1 MTRTSRLW
9 RSLAVAGAASLVL
22 AACGGDDEPSDS
34 GDSPAATEGGD
45 GGEQA
50 TSDEPLKL
58 GTLLPET
65 GNLAFLGPPEF
76 AGVDLAIEEINDAG
90 GVLGHPVEITHTDS
104 SDASNSAVTQQS
116 TESLLSEGVAAIIG
130 AASSGVSFTVLDRIV
145 QDETIMFSPAN
156 TSPDFTTYEDDGLY
170 FRTAPSD
177 VLQGQVLG
185 DTILG
190 DGHSNVAIMNLDDA
204 YGNGLAQYLGETIT
218 TGGGEIAA
226 TIVYDPQASNYTSEV
241 SQVAAAQ
248 PDAIALIG
256 FEETVT
262 IIPELVTQ
270 GIGPQTIPLYFVD
283 GNLSNY
289 GADLPAG
296 TLDGNKGTLPGADT
310 AGDFQDR
317 MLGINPDLEDFS
329 YGPESYD
336 ATVLLA
342 LAAIQA
348 GSVESR
354 DIADNLIAVS
364 REGTACSGF
373 QECADLLA
381 DGEDIDYQ
389 GASGPVEFTDAGD
402 PGTATIGVY
411 QYGPDNTYTN
421 LEYVERTMSE

>member
-22 AACGGDDEPSDS
+22 AACGGDDDDGGSD
-34 GDSPAATEGGD
+34 DEGGSGD
-45 GGEQA
+45 GGTA
-50 TSDEPLKL
+50 TSEEPLRL

-76 AGVDLAIEEINDAG
+76 AGVDLAIQEINEGG
-90 GVLGHPVEITHTDS
+90 GVLGHDVEVTHTDS

-116 TESLLSEGVAAIIG
+116 TDSLLNEGVAAIIG

-156 TSPDFTTYEDDGLY
+156 TSPEFTTYEDDGLY

-190 DGHSNVAIMNLDDA
+190 DGHANVAIMNIDDS
-204 YGNGLAQYLGETIT
+204 YGNGLAQYLTETLES
-218 TGGGEIAA
+218 GGGTIAA
-226 TIVYDPQASNYTSEV
+226 SIVYDPQASNYTSEV
-241 SQVAAAQ
+241 SQVAAAA

-283 GNLSNY
+283 GNISNW
-289 GADLPAG
+289 GAQLPPG
-296 TLDGNKGTLPGADT
+296 TLEGNKGTQPGAEI
-310 AGDFQDR
+310 GDEFRTRLLEVDPELQDF
-317 MLGINPDLEDFS
+317 N
-329 YGPESYD
+329 YAPESYD
-336 ATVLLA
+336 AAMLLA
-342 LAAIQA
+342 LASLQA

-354 DIADNLIAVS
+354 DIADNLVAVS
-364 REGTACSGF
+364 RDGTECTGF
-373 QECADLLA
+373 QECADLIA
-381 DGEDIDYQ
+381 DGEDIDYN
-389 GASGPVEFTDAGD
+389 GVSGPVEFTDAGD
-402 PGTATIGVY
+402 PETATIGVY
-411 QYGPDNTYTN
+411 QYDAENN
-421 LEYVERTMSE
+421 NSAIDFVERTMEQ

>member
-22 AACGGDDEPSDS
+22 AACGGDDDDS
-34 GDSPAATEGGD
+34 GSGDESPGGD
-45 GGEQA
+45 SNAEA
-50 TSDEPLKL
+50 TSDEPLRL

-76 AGVDLAIEEINDAG
+76 AGVDLAIQEINEAG
-90 GVLGHPVEITHTDS
+90 GVLGHDVEVTHTDS
-104 SDASNSAVTQQS
+104 SDASNTAVTQQS
-116 TESLLSEGVAAIIG
+116 TDSLLNAGVAAIIG

-185 DTILG
+185 DVILG
-190 DGHSNVAIMNLDDA
+190 DGHANVAIMNIDDS
-204 YGNGLAQYLGETIT
+204 YGNGLAQYLTETLES
-218 TGGGEIAA
+218 GGGTIAA
-226 TIVYDPQASNYTSEV
+226 SIVYDPQASNYTSEV
-241 SQVAAAQ
+241 SQVASAA

-270 GIGPQTIPLYFVD
+270 GVGPQSIPLYFVD
-283 GNLSNY
+283 GNISNW
-289 GADLPAG
+289 GDQLPAG
-296 TLDGNKGTLPGADT
+296 LLEGNKGTQPGAEI
-310 AGDFQDR
+310 GDEFRTRLLEVDPELQDF
-317 MLGINPDLEDFS
+317 N
-329 YGPESYD
+329 YAPESYD
-336 ATVLLA
+336 AAILLA

-354 DIADNLIAVS
+354 DIADNLVDVS
-364 REGTACSGF
+364 REGTECTAF

-381 DGEDIDYQ
+381 DGEDIDYN
-389 GASGPVEFTDAGD
+389 GVSGPVEFTDAGD
-402 PGTATIGVY
+402 PETATIGVY
-411 QYGPDNTYTN
+411 QYDATNNTTA
-421 LEYVERTMSE
+421 VDFIERTMEQ

>member
-22 AACGGDDEPSDS
+22 AACGGDDDGGS
-34 GDSPAATEGGD
+34 GDESPGAGGD
-45 GGEQA
+45 GGTA
-50 TSDEPLKL
+50 TSDEPLRL

-76 AGVDLAIEEINDAG
+76 AGVDLAIQEINEAG
-90 GVLGHPVEITHTDS
+90 GVLGHDVEITHTDS

-116 TESLLSEGVAAIIG
+116 TDSLLNEGVAAIIG

-190 DGHSNVAIMNLDDA
+190 DGHANVAIMNLDDS
-204 YGNGLAQYLGETIT
+204 YGNGLAQYLSETIT
-218 TGGGEIAA
+218 SGGGNVAA
-226 TIVYDPQASNYTSEV
+226 QIVYDPQASNYTSEV
-241 SQVAAAQ
+241 GQVAAAA

-289 GADLPAG
+289 GDQLPAG
-296 TLDGNKGTLPGADT
+296 TLDGNKGTLPGAET
-310 AGDFQDR
+310 GADFQER
-317 MLGINPDLEDFS
+317 MLAIDPELQDFS

-336 ATVLLA
+336 ATMLLA

-348 GSVESR
+348 ESVESR

-389 GASGPVEFTDAGD
+389 GMSGPVEFTDAGD
-402 PGTATIGVY
+402 PETATIGVY

-421 LEYVERTMSE
+421 LEYVERTME

>member
-22 AACGGDDEPSDS
+22 AACGGDDDDS
-34 GDSPAATEGGD
+34 GS
-45 GGEQA
+45 GGESPGGGNAEA
-50 TSDEPLKL
+50 TSDEPLTL

-76 AGVDLAIEEINDAG
+76 AGVDLAIKEINEAG
-90 GVLGHPVEITHTDS
+90 GVLGHDVEVTHTDS

-116 TESLLSEGVAAIIG
+116 TETLLSGGVAAIIG

-185 DTILG
+185 DTILN
-190 DGHSNVAIMNLDDA
+190 DGHANVAIMNLDDA
-204 YGNGLAQYLGETIT
+204 YGNGLAQYLTETIES
-218 TGGGEIAA
+218 GGG
-226 TIVYDPQASNYTSEV
+226 TVVDQIVYDPQASNYTSEIT
-241 SQVAAAQ
+241 QLAAAA

-270 GIGPQTIPLYFVD
+270 GIGPQQIPLYFVD
-283 GNLSNY
+283 GNISNW
-289 GADLPAG
+289 GDQLPAG
-296 TLDGNKGTLPGADT
+296 LLDGNKGTQPGAEI
-310 AGDFQDR
+310 GDEFR
-317 MLGINPDLEDFS
+317 NRLLEVDPELVDFN

-336 ATVLLA
+336 AAMLLA
-342 LAAIQA
+342 LASVQA

-354 DIADNLIAVS
+354 DIADNLVEAS
-364 REGTACSGF
+364 RGGTKCTAF

-381 DGEDIDYQ
+381 DGEDIDYD
-389 GASGPVEFTDAGD
+389 GVSGPIEFTDAGD
-402 PGTATIGVY
+402 PETATIGVY
-411 QYGPDNTYTN
+411 QYDATNNTAPIDF
-421 LEYVERTMSE
+421 VERTMSQ

>member
-22 AACGGDDEPSDS
+22 AACGGDDDGGSD
-34 GDSPAATEGGD
+34 DESPAATGD

-50 TSDEPLKL
+50 TSEDPLRL

-76 AGVDLAIEEINDAG
+76 AGVDLAIQEINEAG
-90 GVLGHPVEITHTDS
+90 GVLGHDVEVTHTDS
-104 SDASNSAVTQQS
+104 SDASNTAVTQQS
-116 TESLLSEGVAAIIG
+116 TDSLLNAGVAAIIG

-156 TSPDFTTYEDDGLY
+156 TSPDFTTYNDDGLY

-190 DGHSNVAIMNLDDA
+190 DGHANVAIMNLDDA
-204 YGNGLAQYLGETIT
+204 YGNGLAQYLTETLES
-218 TGGGEIAA
+218 GGGTVAA
-226 TIVYDPQASNYTSEV
+226 QIVYDPQASNYTSEV
-241 SQVAAAQ
+241 SQIAAAA

-262 IIPELVTQ
+262 IIPELVNQ
-270 GIGPQTIPLYFVD
+270 NIGPQQIPLYFVD

-289 GADLPAG
+289 GDQLPAG
-296 TLDGNKGTLPGADT
+296 LLDGNKGTQPGAEI
-310 AGDFQDR
+310 GDDFRNQMLEIDPELQDF
-317 MLGINPDLEDFS
+317 N

-342 LAAIQA
+342 LASIAA
-348 GSVESR
+348 ESVESR
-354 DIADNLIAVS
+354 DIADNLVDVS
-364 REGTACSGF
+364 REGTACTTF
-373 QECADLLA
+373 EECAGLLA
-381 DGEDIDYQ
+381 DGEDIDYN
-389 GASGPVEFTDAGD
+389 GVSGPIEFTEAGD
-402 PGTATIGVY
+402 PETATIGVY
-411 QYGPDNTYTN
+411 QYGPDNTLTP
-421 LEYVERTMSE
+421 LDFVERTMSE

>member
-22 AACGGDDEPSDS
+22 AACGGDDEPS
-34 GDSPAATEGGD
+34 GDESPGAGGD
-45 GGEQA
+45 GDQA
-50 TSDEPLKL
+50 TSEEPLRL

-76 AGVDLAIEEINDAG
+76 AGVDLAIQEINEGG
-90 GVLGHPVEITHTDS
+90 GVLGHDVEVTHTDS

-116 TESLLSEGVAAIIG
+116 TDSLLNEGVAAIIG

-190 DGHSNVAIMNLDDA
+190 DGHANVAIMNLDDS
-204 YGNGLAQYLGETIT
+204 YGNGLAQYLSETIT
-218 TGGGEIAA
+218 SGGGTVAA
-226 TIVYDPQASNYTSEV
+226 QIVYDPQASNYTSEV
-241 SQVAAAQ
+241 GQVAAAA

-289 GADLPAG
+289 GDQLPPG
-296 TLDGNKGTLPGADT
+296 TLDGNKGTLPGAET
-310 AGDFQDR
+310 GADFQER
-317 MLGINPDLEDFS
+317 MLQIDPELQDFS

-336 ATVLLA
+336 ATMLLA

-348 GSVESR
+348 ESVESR

-364 REGTACSGF
+364 RDGTECSGF

-389 GASGPVEFTDAGD
+389 GMSGPVEFTDAGD
-402 PGTATIGVY
+402 PETATIGVY

-421 LEYVERTMSE
+421 LEYIERTMSE

>member
-22 AACGGDDEPSDS
+22 AACGGDDDDS
-34 GDSPAATEGGD
+34 GSGGESPD
-45 GGEQA
+45 GGNAEA
-50 TSDEPLKL
+50 TSDEPLTL

-76 AGVDLAIEEINDAG
+76 AGVDLAIQEINEAG
-90 GVLGHPVEITHTDS
+90 GVLGHDVEVTHTDS

-116 TESLLSEGVAAIIG
+116 TETLLSAGVAAIIG

-185 DTILG
+185 DTILN
-190 DGHSNVAIMNLDDA
+190 DGHANVAIMNLDDA
-204 YGNGLAQYLGETIT
+204 YGNGLAQYLTETIES
-218 TGGGEIAA
+218 GGG
-226 TIVYDPQASNYTSEV
+226 TVVDQIVYDPQASNYTSEIT
-241 SQVAAAQ
+241 QLAAAA

-270 GIGPQTIPLYFVD
+270 GVGPQQIPLYFVD

-289 GADLPAG
+289 GDQLPAG
-296 TLDGNKGTLPGADT
+296 LLDGNKGTQPGAEI
-310 AGDFQDR
+310 GDEFRQR
-317 MLGINPDLEDFS
+317 MLEVDPDLQDYN

-342 LAAIQA
+342 LASVQA

-354 DIADNLIAVS
+354 DIADNLVEVS
-364 REGTACSGF
+364 RGGTKCTAF
-373 QECADLLA
+373 QECVDLLA
-381 DGEDIDYQ
+381 DGEDIDYD
-389 GASGPVEFTDAGD
+389 GVSGPIEFTDAGD
-402 PGTATIGVY
+402 PETATIGVY
-411 QYGPDNTYTN
+411 QYGPDNTLTP
-421 LEYVERTMSE
+421 LDFVERTMS

>member
-22 AACGGDDEPSDS
+22 AACGGDDDEPSDG
-34 GDSPAATEGGD
+34 GDSPAATG

-50 TSDEPLKL
+50 TSEDPLRL

-76 AGVDLAIEEINDAG
+76 AGVDLAIQEINEGG
-90 GVLGHPVEITHTDS
+90 GVLGHDVEVTHTDS

-116 TESLLSEGVAAIIG
+116 TDSLLNEGVAAIIG

-190 DGHSNVAIMNLDDA
+190 DGHANVAIMNLDDS

-218 TGGGEIAA
+218 SGGGAIA
-226 TIVYDPQASNYTSEV
+226 TSIVYDPQASNYTSEV
-241 SQVAAAQ
+241 SQVAEAA

-270 GIGPQTIPLYFVD
+270 GIGPQDVPLYFVD

-289 GADLPAG
+289 GEELPAG
-296 TLDGNKGTLPGADT
+296 VLDGSKGTLPGAETGD
-310 AGDFQDR
+310 DFQGR
-317 MLGINPDLEDFS
+317 MLEIDPDLEDFS

-336 ATVLLA
+336 ATMLLA
-342 LAAIQA
+342 LASIQA

-354 DIADNLIAVS
+354 EIADNLVAVS

-402 PGTATIGVY
+402 PETATIGVY
-411 QYGPDNTYTN
+411 QYGPDNTYTPV
-421 LEYVERTMSE
+421 EYVERTMS

>member
-9 RSLAVAGAASLVL
+9 RSLAVAGVASLVL
-22 AACGGDDEPSDS
+22 AACGGDDDEPSD
-34 GDSPAATEGGD
+34 GGTAGGD
-45 GGEQA
+45 A
-50 TSDEPLKL
+50 PASDEPLRL
-58 GTLLPET
+58 GTLLPQT

-76 AGVDLAIEEINDAG
+76 AGVDLAIEEINAAG
-90 GVLGHPVEITHTDS
+90 GVLGHDVEVTHTDS

-116 TESLLSEGVAAIIG
+116 TDSLLNEGVAAIIG

-190 DGHSNVAIMNLDDA
+190 DGHANVAIMNLDDA
-204 YGNGLAQYLGETIT
+204 YGNGLAQYLTETIES
-218 TGGGEIAA
+218 GGGTIA
-226 TIVYDPQASNYTSEV
+226 TQVVYDPQASNYTSEV

-270 GIGPQTIPLYFVD
+270 GIGPQTVPVYFVD
-283 GNLSNY
+283 GNTSNW
-289 GADLPAG
+289 GDQLPAG
-296 TLDGNKGTLPGADT
+296 LLEGNKGTQPGAEIGEEFRERLLEVDPELV
-310 AGDFQDR
+310 DF
-317 MLGINPDLEDFS
+317 NYS
-329 YGPESYD
+329 AESYD
-336 ATVLLA
+336 AAMLLA
-342 LAAIQA
+342 LAALQA

-354 DIADNLIAVS
+354 DIADNLVDVS
-364 REGTACSGF
+364 REGTECTTF
-373 QECADLLA
+373 EECAGLIE
-381 DGEDIDYQ
+381 DGEDIDYN
-389 GASGPVEFTDAGD
+389 GVSGPIEFTDAGD
-402 PGTATIGVY
+402 PETATIGVF
-411 QYGPDNTYTN
+411 QYGPDNNTTPV
-421 LEYVERTMSE
+421 EYVERTMTTE

>member
-22 AACGGDDEPSDS
+22 AACGGDDDGGSD
-34 GDSPAATEGGD
+34 DESPGAGGD
-45 GGEQA
+45 GGTA
-50 TSDEPLKL
+50 TSEEPLRL

-76 AGVDLAIEEINDAG
+76 AGVDLAIQEINDAG
-90 GVLGHPVEITHTDS
+90 GVLGHDVEVTHTDS
-104 SDASNSAVTQQS
+104 SDASNTAVTQQS
-116 TESLLSEGVAAIIG
+116 TDSLLNAGVAAIIG

-190 DGHSNVAIMNLDDA
+190 DGHANIAIMNLDDA
-204 YGNGLAQYLGETIT
+204 YGNGLAQYLTETIES
-218 TGGGEIAA
+218 GGGTVAA
-226 TIVYDPQASNYTSEV
+226 QIVYDPQASNYTSEI
-241 SQVAAAQ
+241 SQLAATA

-270 GIGPQTIPLYFVD
+270 GVGPQQIPLYFVD

-289 GADLPAG
+289 GAELPAG
-296 TLDGNKGTLPGADT
+296 LLEGNKGTQPGAEI
-310 AGDFQDR
+310 GDDFRQR
-317 MLGINPDLEDFS
+317 MLDTDPDLQDFN

-354 DIADNLIAVS
+354 DIADNLVQVS
-364 REGTACSGF
+364 RDGTECATF

-381 DGEDIDYQ
+381 DGEDIDYS
-389 GASGPVEFTDAGD
+389 GVSGPIEFTDAGD
-402 PGTATIGVY
+402 PETATIGVY
-411 QYGPDNTYTN
+411 QYGADNTLTP
-421 LEYVERTMSE
+421 LDFVERTMSQ

>member
-22 AACGGDDEPSDS
+22 AACGGDDDGGSD
-34 GDSPAATEGGD
+34 DESPGAGGD
-45 GGEQA
+45 GGTA
-50 TSDEPLKL
+50 TSDEPLTL

-76 AGVDLAIEEINDAG
+76 AGVDLAIKEINEAG
-90 GVLGHPVEITHTDS
+90 GVLGHDVEVTHTDS

-116 TESLLSEGVAAIIG
+116 TETLLSAGVAAIIG

-185 DTILG
+185 DTILN
-190 DGHSNVAIMNLDDA
+190 DGHANVAIMNLDDA
-204 YGNGLAQYLGETIT
+204 YGNGLAQYLTETLES
-218 TGGGEIAA
+218 GGG
-226 TIVYDPQASNYTSEV
+226 TVVDQIVYDPQASNYTSEV
-241 SQVAAAQ
+241 TQLAAAA

-270 GIGPQTIPLYFVD
+270 GVGPQEIPLYFVD
-283 GNLSNY
+283 GNISNW
-289 GADLPAG
+289 GDQLPAG
-296 TLDGNKGTLPGADT
+296 LLEGNKGTQPGAEI
-310 AGDFQDR
+310 GDEFR
-317 MLGINPDLEDFS
+317 NRLLEVDPELVDFN

-336 ATVLLA
+336 AAMLLA
-342 LAAIQA
+342 LASVQA

-354 DIADNLIAVS
+354 DIADNLVEVS
-364 REGTACSGF
+364 RGGTKCTAF

-381 DGEDIDYQ
+381 DGEDIDYD
-389 GASGPVEFTDAGD
+389 GVSGPIEFTDAGD
-402 PGTATIGVY
+402 PETATIGVY
-411 QYGPDNTYTN
+411 QYDATNNTAPIDF
-421 LEYVERTMSE
+421 VERTMSQ

>member
-22 AACGGDDEPSDS
+22 AACGGDD
-34 GDSPAATEGGD
+34 D
-45 GGEQA
+45 GGSDEESPGAGGNAEA
-50 TSDEPLKL
+50 TSDEPLRL

-76 AGVDLAIEEINDAG
+76 AGVDLAIQEINEGG
-90 GVLGHPVEITHTDS
+90 GVLGHDVEVTHTDS
-104 SDASNSAVTQQS
+104 SDASNTAVTQQS
-116 TESLLSEGVAAIIG
+116 TDSLLNAGVAAIIG

-190 DGHSNVAIMNLDDA
+190 DGHANVAIMNLDDA
-204 YGNGLAQYLGETIT
+204 YGNGLAQYLSETIES
-218 TGGGEIAA
+218 GGGTIAA
-226 TIVYDPQASNYTSEV
+226 HIVYDPQASNYTSEV
-241 SQVAAAQ
+241 SQVAAAA

-270 GIGPQTIPLYFVD
+270 GIGPQSIPLYFVD

-289 GADLPAG
+289 GADLPPG
-296 TLDGNKGTLPGADT
+296 TLDGNKGTLPGAET
-310 AGDFQDR
+310 GPEFQER
-317 MLGINPDLEDFS
+317 MLEINPDLEDFS

-336 ATVLLA
+336 ATMLLA

-354 DIADNLIAVS
+354 DIADNLVDVS
-364 REGTACSGF
+364 REGTECSGF

-389 GASGPVEFTDAGD
+389 GVSGPVEFTEAGD
-402 PGTATIGVY
+402 PETATIGVY
-411 QYGPDNTYTN
+411 QYGPDNTYTP

>member
-22 AACGGDDEPSDS
+22 AACGGDDEPSGD
-34 GDSPAATEGGD
+34 DSPGAGGD
-45 GGEQA
+45 GEQA
-50 TSDEPLKL
+50 TSEEPLRL

-76 AGVDLAIEEINDAG
+76 AGVDLAIEEINEGG
-90 GVLGHPVEITHTDS
+90 GVLGHDVEVTHTDS

-116 TESLLSEGVAAIIG
+116 TDSLLNEGVAAIIG

-190 DGHSNVAIMNLDDA
+190 DGHANVAIMNLDDS
-204 YGNGLAQYLGETIT
+204 YGNGLAQYLSETIT
-218 TGGGEIAA
+218 SGGGTVAA
-226 TIVYDPQASNYTSEV
+226 QIVYDPQASNYTSEV
-241 SQVAAAQ
+241 GQVAAAA

-289 GADLPAG
+289 GDQLPAG

-310 AGDFQDR
+310 GTEFQDR
-317 MLGINPDLEDFS
+317 MLAIDPELQDFS

-336 ATVLLA
+336 ATMLLA

-348 GSVESR
+348 ESVESR

-402 PGTATIGVY
+402 PETATIGVY

>member
-22 AACGGDDEPSDS
+22 AACGGDD
-34 GDSPAATEGGD
+34 D
-45 GGEQA
+45 GGTDDESPGAGGNGGTA
-50 TSDEPLKL
+50 TSEDPLRL

-76 AGVDLAIEEINDAG
+76 AGVDLAIQEINEGG
-90 GVLGHPVEITHTDS
+90 GVLGHDVEVTHTDS

-116 TESLLSEGVAAIIG
+116 TDSLLNEGVAAIIG

-190 DGHSNVAIMNLDDA
+190 DGHANVAILNLDDA
-204 YGNGLAQYLGETIT
+204 YGNGLGDYLAETIES
-218 TGGGEIAA
+218 GGGTVAA
-226 TIVYDPQASNYTSEV
+226 RIVYDPQASNYSAEV
-241 SQVAAAQ
+241 TQLVGAA

-289 GADLPAG
+289 GDQLPAG
-296 TLDGNKGTLPGADT
+296 TLDGNKGTLPGAET
-310 AGDFQDR
+310 GEDFQGR
-317 MLGINPDLEDFS
+317 MLEIDPELQDFS

-336 ATVLLA
+336 ATMLLA
-342 LAAIQA
+342 LASIQA

-354 DIADNLIAVS
+354 EIADNLVAVS
-364 REGTACSGF
+364 REGTECSGF
-373 QECADLLA
+373 TECADLLA

-389 GASGPVEFTDAGD
+389 GVSGPVEFTEAGD
-402 PGTATIGVY
+402 PETATIGVY
-411 QYGPDNTYTN
+411 QYGPDNTYTS
-421 LEYVERTMSE
+421 LEFVERTME

>member
-9 RSLAVAGAASLVL
+9 RSLAVAGAASLIL
-22 AACGGDDEPSDS
+22 AACGGDDDGGSDEE
-34 GDSPAATEGGD
+34 SPAAGGD
-45 GGEQA
+45 GGTA

-76 AGVDLAIEEINDAG
+76 AGVDLAISEINEAG
-90 GVLGHPVEITHTDS
+90 GVLGHDVEVTHTDS

-116 TESLLSEGVAAIIG
+116 TDSLLNEGVAAIIG

-190 DGHSNVAIMNLDDA
+190 DGHANVAIMNLDDS
-204 YGNGLAQYLGETIT
+204 YGNGLAQYLTETIES
-218 TGGGEIAA
+218 GGGTVAA
-226 TIVYDPQASNYTSEV
+226 SIVYDPQASNYTSEV
-241 SQVAAAQ
+241 GQVAAAA

-289 GADLPAG
+289 GADLPPG
-296 TLDGNKGTLPGADT
+296 TLDGSKGTLPGADT
-310 AGDFQDR
+310 AGEFQER
-317 MLGINPDLEDFS
+317 MLEINPELEDFS

-336 ATVLLA
+336 ATMLLA
-342 LAAIQA
+342 LASIQA

-354 DIADNLIAVS
+354 EIADNLIEVS
-364 REGTACSGF
+364 SGGTACTGF

-411 QYGPDNTYTN
+411 QYGADNTYTN
-421 LEYVERTMSE
+421 LEYVERTMS